1 LASHIKTK
9 QEFVVK
15 KVVRRFLHPSDVA
28 SLNDEMSVLQAL
40 RDCKHV
46 VRLQEV
52 FESPDSTC
60 LVLEHFKGKA
70 LIDCL
75 VQQTKYT
82 EFSAKELIR
91 NLLLGVAH
99 CHKNRIANRNL
110 KLENLLLVSLGVS
123 IWSRIWLFFYLQL
136 MHPLFSASWK

>member
-1 LASHIKTK
+1 LAIHRTTK

-15 KVVRRFLHPSDVA
+15 KAVPRLLHPTDA
-28 SLNDEMSVLQAL
+28 AALNDEMSVLQAVS
-40 RDCKHV
+40 DCKHV
-46 VRLQEV
+46 VRLLEV
-52 FESPDSTC
+52 FETPDYTC

-75 VQQTKYT
+75 IQRTKYT

-99 CHKNRIANRNL
+99 CHKKRIANRNF
-110 KLENLLLVSLGVS
+110 KLENLLLVSLAVS
-123 IWSRIWLFFYLQL
+123 IICSSRWFLF
-136 MHPLFSASWK
+136 H